1 MATRTDWARYNCL
14 RALIADAI
22 EEAWDDDNDESPD
35 EYLIAISP
43 DLDEVHVLL
52 DGETEDV
59 WEFLREY
66 DGWHI
71 ESATSYDD
79 ACEVADMYFD
89 LR

>member
-1 MATRTDWARYNCL
+1 MTRTDWARYLML
-14 RALIADAI
+14 RDLIAESI
-22 EEAWDDDNDESPD
+22 EDAWDDDNESPD

-52 DGETEDV
+52 DGETEEV
-59 WEFLREY
+59 WRFLREY
-66 DGWHI
+66 DGWNI

-79 ACEVADMYFD
+79 AFEVADMYFD

>member
-1 MATRTDWARYNCL
+1 MATRTDCARYQML
-14 RALIADAI
+14 RDLIASAI
-22 EEAWDDDNDESPD
+22 EEAWDDDNESPD
-35 EYLIAISP
+35 EYLIAISK

-52 DGETEDV
+52 DGETEEV

>member
-1 MATRTDWARYNCL
+1 MTDWARYNCL
-14 RALIADAI
+14 RALIAEAI
-22 EEAWDDDNDESPD
+22 EDAWDDDNESPD

-52 DGETEDV
+52 DGETEEV
-59 WEFLREY
+59 WKFLREY

>member
-1 MATRTDWARYNCL
+1 MATRTDWARYQML
-14 RALIADAI
+14 RDLIARAI
-22 EEAWDDDNDESPD
+22 EDAWDDENENPD
-35 EYLIAISP
+35 EYLIAISK

-52 DGETEDV
+52 DGETEEV
-59 WEFLREY
+59 WKFLREY

>member
-1 MATRTDWARYNCL
+1 MATRTDWARYQML
-14 RALIADAI
+14 RDLIAEAI
-22 EEAWDDDNDESPD
+22 EEAWDDDNESPD
-35 EYLIAISP
+35 EYLIAISK

-52 DGETEDV
+52 DGETEEV
-59 WEFLREY
+59 WQFLREY
-66 DGWHI
+66 DGWNI

>member
-1 MATRTDWARYNCL
+1 MATRTDWARYQML
-14 RALIADAI
+14 RDLVAEAI
-22 EEAWDDDNDESPD
+22 EDAWDDENENPD

-52 DGETEDV
+52 DGETEEV
-59 WEFLREY
+59 WKFLREY

-79 ACEVADMYFD
+79 AREVSDMYFD

>member
-1 MATRTDWARYNCL
+1 MATRTDWARYQML
-14 RALIADAI
+14 RDLIAQAI
-22 EEAWDDDNDESPD
+22 EDAWDDENESPD
-35 EYLIAISP
+35 EYLIAISK

-52 DGETEDV
+52 DGETEEI
-59 WEFLREY
+59 WKFLRED